1 MTEETSKNYA
11 KASLE
16 RAEKALKSAKLLEQN
31 GELEDAA
38 SRAYYAMFHA
48 ARAIL
53 FSKGISAKTHRG
65 TISLFSEK
73 IVKQSILSEEYADTL
88 RKAFDIRQ
96 KSDYELYAQPN
107 VEVIKEVIKNA
118 EKFVNKIKEL
128 IKAQTRSPQ
137 TQH

>member
-1 MTEETSKNYA
+1 MTREPSKNYA

-16 RAEKALKSAKLLEQN
+16 RAEKALKSAKLPQKN

-53 FSKGISAKTHRG
+53 FSKGVSARTHRR
-65 TISLFSEK
+65 TISLFGEK
-73 IVKQSILSEEYADTL
+73 IVKKGMLSEEYADML

-96 KSDYELYAQPN
+96 KSDYELYAELN
-107 VEVIKEVIKNA
+107 VEVTKEVIKNA
-118 EKFVNKIKEL
+118 QMFVKKVKEL
-128 IKAQTRSPQ
+128 
-137 TQH
+137 TQSIFASK

>member
-16 RAEKALKSAKLLEQN
+16 RAEKALKSAKLLQES

-65 TISLFSEK
+65 TISLFGEK
-73 IVKQSILSEEYADTL
+73 IVKQGILTEEYADML
-88 RKAFDIRQ
+88 RKAFDLRQ
-96 KSDYELYAQPN
+96 KSDYELYTQLNEQA
-107 VEVIKEVIKNA
+107 IKETIKNA
-118 EKFVNKIKEL
+118 ENL
-128 IKAQTRSPQ
+128 IKKAKQLTIENIFGSK
-137 TQH
+137 

>member
-16 RAEKALKSAKLLEQN
+16 RAEKALKSAKLLQEN

-53 FSKGISAKTHRG
+53 FNKGISAKTHRG
-65 TISLFSEK
+65 TISIFGEK
-73 IVKQSILSEEYADTL
+73 IVKQGILNEEYADML
-88 RKAFDIRQ
+88 RKAFDLRQ
-96 KSDYELYAQPN
+96 KSDYELYTELNAET
-107 VEVIKEVIKNA
+107 VKEAIKNA
-118 EKFVNKIKEL
+118 EKFIKKAKEL
-128 IKAQTRSPQ
+128 KKAQT
-137 TQH
+137 

>member
-11 KASLE
+11 KASLK
-16 RAEKALKSAKLLEQN
+16 RAEKALKSAKLLQEN

-38 SRAYYAMFHA
+38 SRAYYAMFHS

-73 IVKQSILSEEYADTL
+73 IVKQGILSEEYADTL

-96 KSDYELYAQPN
+96 KSDYELYTQLN
-107 VEVIKEVIKNA
+107 EETVKNLIKNA
-118 EKFVNKIKEL
+118 EKL
-128 IKAQTRSPQ
+128 IKKTREL
-137 TQH
+137 TKT

>member
-16 RAEKALKSAKLLEQN
+16 RAEKALKSAKLLQEN

-53 FSKGISAKTHRG
+53 FNKGISAKTHRG
-65 TISLFSEK
+65 TISIFGEK
-73 IVKQSILSEEYADTL
+73 IVKQGILSEEYADML
-88 RKAFDIRQ
+88 RKAFDLRQ
-96 KSDYELYAQPN
+96 KSDYELYTELNAET
-107 VEVIKEVIKNA
+107 VKEAIKNA
-118 EKFVNKIKEL
+118 EKFIKKAKEL
-128 IKAQTRSPQ
+128 KKAQT
-137 TQH
+137 

>member
-16 RAEKALKSAKLLEQN
+16 KAEKALKSAKLLQEN

-53 FSKGISAKTHRG
+53 FNKGINAKTHR
-65 TISLFSEK
+65 
-73 IVKQSILSEEYADTL
+73 
-88 RKAFDIRQ
+88 
-96 KSDYELYAQPN
+96 
-107 VEVIKEVIKNA
+107 
-118 EKFVNKIKEL
+118 
-128 IKAQTRSPQ
+128 
-137 TQH
+137 

>member
-16 RAEKALKSAKLLEQN
+16 RAEKALRSAKLLEEN

-53 FSKGISAKTHRG
+53 FSKGVTARTHRG
-65 TISLFSEK
+65 TISLFGEK
-73 IVKQSILSEEYADTL
+73 IVKQGILSNEYADML
-88 RKAFDIRQ
+88 RKAFDLRQ
-96 KSDYELYAQPN
+96 KSDYELYTELNTEA
-107 VEVIKEVIKNA
+107 VKEAIKNA
-118 EKFVNKIKEL
+118 EKFVKKVKEL
-128 IKAQTRSPQ
+128 TRAQT
-137 TQH
+137 